1 VSYIVHVGY
10 VLTLCA
16 LLARDVLWLR
26 VLLAAAQTLVASYAW
41 SIGVLTIAGWNA
53 AFVMINVTW
62 VVLIVRERRAVE
74 LPDDLRRL
82 HARHFAALSPGEF
95 LRWWRQGR
103 RQHIRDA
110 RLASVGEQP
119 QSLFFLLGGKARVA
133 RGPAHVAD
141 LAPGC
146 FIAEM
151 SLLTGEPANADVH
164 AVGEVQV
171 MSWPVA
177 DLRAVRDR
185 NPALW
190 SKIQSAIGH
199 DLVEKI
205 RRGETVPAAPPAG
218 RDSPT
223 AAPRTVDTD
232 GSRLPPR

>member
-26 VLLAAAQTLVASYAW
+26 VLLAAAQTLVAFYAW
-41 SIGVLTIAGWNA
+41 NIGVLTIAGWNA
-53 AFVMINVTW
+53 TFFVINVTW

-74 LPDDLRRL
+74 LPDDLRAL

-95 LRWWRQGR
+95 LRWWRLGR

-133 RGPAHVAD
+133 RGQAHVTD

-185 NPALW
+185 HPALW

-205 RRGETVPAAPPAG
+205 RRGEPMPAAPPAA

-223 AAPRTVDTD
+223 ASPRTADTD
-232 GSRLPPR
+232 GIRLPPR

>member
-53 AFVMINVTW
+53 VFFVINVTW

-74 LPDDLRRL
+74 LPADLVPL

-95 LRWWRQGR
+95 LRWWRLGH

-110 RLASVGEQP
+110 RLASIGEQP

-133 RGPAHVAD
+133 RGPAHVTD

-177 DLRAVRDR
+177 DLRAVRER

-205 RRGETVPAAPPAG
+205 RRGESMPAG
-218 RDSPT
+218 PPVARDSPS
-223 AAPRTVDTD
+223 APPRTADID
-232 GSRLPPR
+232 GIPQPPR